1 MTCLLRLG
9 INMETKQVIY
19 NMLTEDTGKNM
30 LDSGGGN
37 DRHWQRN
44 QLKTIEDFQKEN
56 DIEVVDK
63 DSEYPYL
70 FKSLYHH
77 LVDSCEYL
85 EKDNKDFINWIN
97 ENPYNWKDNQEG
109 RCAGSMYDVE
119 EYMSLTYEDNI
130 RTEYTFNYENS
141 LSQDIQF
148 MTVGDTYH
156 CDIIALAIHNGA
168 DARGGLTDY
177 KIFRI
182 SEDFF
187 YTFNENVEDYLE
199 YSEVTS

>member
-1 MTCLLRLG
+1 
-9 INMETKQVIY
+9 METKQVIY
-19 NMLTEDTGKNM
+19 NMLTENTGTHF

-37 DRHWQRN
+37 GRHWQRN
-44 QLKTIEDFQKEN
+44 KFKTIDDFNMQEEIK
-56 DIEVVDK
+56 IMDK

-70 FKSLYHH
+70 IKSLYHH
-77 LVDSCEYL
+77 LIGSCEYL

-97 ENPYNWKDNQEG
+97 KNPYNWRDNPEG

-119 EYMSLTYEDNI
+119 EYMSLTYGKDV
-130 RTEYTFNYENS
+130 RTEYTYNYDNN

-148 MTVGDTYH
+148 MTVGDTYD

-182 SEDFF
+182 DEDYF
-187 YTFNENVEDYLE
+187 YSFNEDVEDYLE
-199 YSEVTS
+199 YYEGAK

>member
-1 MTCLLRLG
+1 
-9 INMETKQVIY
+9 METKQVIY
-19 NMLTEDTGKNM
+19 NMLTENTGTHF
-30 LDSGGGN
+30 LDSGGTN

-44 QLKTIEDFQKEN
+44 KLKTIDDFDMEEEIK
-56 DIEVVDK
+56 IVDK

-70 FKSLYHH
+70 IKSLYHH

-97 ENPYNWKDNQEG
+97 KNPYSWKDNPEG

-119 EYMSLTYEDNI
+119 EYMSLTYGKDV
-130 RTEYTFNYENS
+130 RTEYTYNYDNN

-148 MTVGDTYH
+148 MTVGDTYD
-156 CDIIALAIHNGA
+156 CNIIALAIHNGA

-182 SEDFF
+182 EEDLF
-187 YTFNENVEDYLE
+187 YNINEDVEEYLE
-199 YSEVTS
+199 SI

>member
-1 MTCLLRLG
+1 
-9 INMETKQVIY
+9 METKQVIY
-19 NMLTEDTGKNM
+19 NMLTEITGTHF
-30 LDSGGGN
+30 LDSGGTN

-44 QLKTIEDFQKEN
+44 KLKTIDDFDMEEEIK
-56 DIEVVDK
+56 IVDK

-70 FKSLYHH
+70 IKSLYHH
-77 LVDSCEYL
+77 LIDSCEYL

-97 ENPYNWKDNQEG
+97 QNPYSWRENPEG

-119 EYMSLTYEDNI
+119 EYMSLTYGKDV
-130 RTEYTFNYENS
+130 RTEYTYNYDNN

-148 MTVGDTYH
+148 MTVGDTYD

-182 SEDFF
+182 EEDYF
-187 YTFNENVEDYLE
+187 YNINEDVEDYLE
-199 YSEVTS
+199 HYEGVQ

>member
-1 MTCLLRLG
+1 
-9 INMETKQVIY
+9 METKQVIY
-19 NMLTEDTGKNM
+19 NMLTENTGTHF

-37 DRHWQRN
+37 GRHWQRN
-44 QLKTIEDFQKEN
+44 QLKTIDDFDREEEIQ
-56 DIEVVDK
+56 IMDK

-77 LVDSCEYL
+77 LIGSCEYL

-97 ENPYNWKDNQEG
+97 QNPYSWKDNQDG
-109 RCAGSMYDVE
+109 RCASSMYDVE
-119 EYMSLTYEDNI
+119 EYMSLTYGEDI
-130 RTEYTFNYENS
+130 RTEYTFNWENN

-148 MTVGDTYH
+148 MTVGDTYD
-156 CDIIALAIHNGA
+156 CNIIALAIHNGA

-182 SEDFF
+182 DEDYF
-187 YTFNENVEDYLE
+187 YSFNEDVEDYLE
-199 YSEVTS
+199 YYEGAK

>member
-1 MTCLLRLG
+1 
-9 INMETKQVIY
+9 
-19 NMLTEDTGKNM
+19 MLTENTGTHF
-30 LDSGGGN
+30 LDSGGAN
-37 DRHWQRN
+37 DRHWQKN
-44 QLKTIEDFQKEN
+44 QSKTIDDFDNEEEIQ
-56 DIEVVDK
+56 IMDK

-77 LVDSCEYL
+77 LIDSCEYL

-97 ENPYNWKDNQEG
+97 QDPYSWKDNQDG

-119 EYMSLTYEDNI
+119 EYMSLTYGDDI
-130 RTEYTFNYENS
+130 RTEYTFNYDNN

-148 MTVGDTYH
+148 MTVGDIYD
-156 CDIIALAIHNGA
+156 CNIIALAIHNGA

-182 SEDFF
+182 DEDYF
-187 YTFNENVEDYLE
+187 YNFNEDVEDYLE
-199 YSEVTS
+199 HYEGVK

>member
-1 MTCLLRLG
+1 
-9 INMETKQVIY
+9 METKQVIY
-19 NMLTEDTGKNM
+19 NMLTENTGTHF
-30 LDSGGGN
+30 LDSGGTN

-44 QLKTIEDFQKEN
+44 KLKTIDDFDMEEEIK
-56 DIEVVDK
+56 IVDK

-70 FKSLYHH
+70 IKSLYHH

-97 ENPYNWKDNQEG
+97 KNPYSWKDNPEG

-119 EYMSLTYEDNI
+119 EYMSLTYGKDV
-130 RTEYTFNYENS
+130 RTEYTYNYDNN

-148 MTVGDTYH
+148 MTVGDTYD
-156 CDIIALAIHNGA
+156 CNIIALAIHNGA

-182 SEDFF
+182 EEDLF
-187 YTFNENVEDYLE
+187 YNINEDVEDYLE
-199 YSEVTS
+199 YYEGVK

>member
-1 MTCLLRLG
+1 
-9 INMETKQVIY
+9 METKQVIY
-19 NMLTEDTGKNM
+19 NMLTENTGTHF
-30 LDSGGGN
+30 LDSGGTN

-44 QLKTIEDFQKEN
+44 KLKTIDDFDMEEEIK
-56 DIEVVDK
+56 IVDK

-70 FKSLYHH
+70 IKSLYHH

-97 ENPYNWKDNQEG
+97 KNPYSWKDNPEG

-119 EYMSLTYEDNI
+119 EYMSLTYGKDV
-130 RTEYTFNYENS
+130 RTEYTYNYDNN

-148 MTVGDTYH
+148 MTVGDTYD

-182 SEDFF
+182 EEDLF
-187 YTFNENVEDYLE
+187 YNINEDVEDYLE
-199 YSEVTS
+199 YYEGVK

>member
-1 MTCLLRLG
+1 
-9 INMETKQVIY
+9 METKEIIY
-19 NMLTEDTGKNM
+19 NMLIENTGKHF
-30 LDSGGGN
+30 LDSGGAN

-44 QLKTIEDFQKEN
+44 NLKTIDDFDMEEEIQ
-56 DIEVVDK
+56 IMDK
-63 DSEYPYL
+63 DSKYPYL

-77 LVDSCEYL
+77 LINSCEYL

-97 ENPYNWKDNQEG
+97 QNPYSWRENPEG

-119 EYMSLTYEDNI
+119 EYMSLTYGDDI
-130 RTEYTFNYENS
+130 RTEYTFNYDNN

-148 MTVGDTYH
+148 MTVGDTYD
-156 CDIIALAIHNGA
+156 CNIIALAIHNGA

-182 SEDFF
+182 EEDLF
-187 YTFNENVEDYLE
+187 YWFNENVEDYLE
-199 YSEVTS
+199 QLEVEA

>member
-1 MTCLLRLG
+1 
-9 INMETKQVIY
+9 METKQVIY
-19 NMLTEDTGKNM
+19 NMLTENTGTHF
-30 LDSGGGN
+30 LDSGGTN

-44 QLKTIEDFQKEN
+44 KFKTIDDFNMQEE
-56 DIEVVDK
+56 IQIMDK

-70 FKSLYHH
+70 IKSLYHH

-97 ENPYNWKDNQEG
+97 KNPYNWRENPEG

-119 EYMSLTYEDNI
+119 EYMSLTYGKDV
-130 RTEYTFNYENS
+130 RTEYTYNYDNN
-141 LSQDIQF
+141 LSQDIHF
-148 MTVGDTYH
+148 MTVGDTYD
-156 CDIIALAIHNGA
+156 CNIIALAIHNGA

-182 SEDFF
+182 EEDLF
-187 YTFNENVEDYLE
+187 YNINEDVKDYLE
-199 YSEVTS
+199 YYEGVK